1 MNPDSDVP
9 GARIAAMLELG
20 IKALLSYLI
29 GSLNGSLL
37 LGKLL
42 GGPDIRTMGSGNA
55 GGTNALRARGK
66 WFAFGVVIIDV
77 GKGYL
82 AVALVPGMALPGV
95 AHDPSLSATWLALAC
110 AGAAVVGHCYPLW
123 FGFTGGKGGATTV
136 GVLLALSPV
145 VLLPGLVTWVLVVTT
160 TGFVGLATMLAAAAL
175 PVFVALTRFADH
187 VELFVFL
194 LLLALFIIYTHRA
207 NVARMLRREENRM
220 AGLMVLRRP
229 R

>member
-1 MNPDSDVP
+1 
-9 GARIAAMLELG
+9 MLELG
-20 IKALLSYLI
+20 IKTLLSYLI
-29 GSLNGSLL
+29 GSLNGSLV

-42 GGPDIRTMGSGNA
+42 GGPDVRSVGSGNA

-66 WFAFGVVIIDV
+66 WFALGVVIIDV
-77 GKGYL
+77 GKGFL
-82 AVALVPGMALPGV
+82 AAALVPGMTLPGV

-123 FGFTGGKGGATTV
+123 FGFVGGKGGATTV

-145 VLLPGLVTWVLVVTT
+145 VLLPGVATWLLVVAT
-160 TGFVGLATMLAAAAL
+160 TGFVGLATMLAAAVMPA
-175 PVFVALTRFADH
+175 FVALTRLPGH

-194 LLLALFIIYTHRA
+194 LFLALFIVYTHRE

-220 AGLMVLRRP
+220 AGLMILRRP
-229 R
+229 H